1 MKARIQVGLL
11 KLQDPRVIRVVLVGL
26 ALALMLLAP
35 HATIYACP
43 GGSSGG
49 CGGGQ

>member
-11 KLQDPRVIRVVLVGL
+11 KLQNPWVVRAALVGL

-35 HATIYACP
+35 DTAVYACP

-49 CGGGQ
+49 CGGGT

>member
-1 MKARIQVGLL
+1 MKARIQVGLS
-11 KLQDPRVIRVVLVGL
+11 KLQDPRVVRVALVSL

-35 HATIYACP
+35 HAAVYACP

-49 CGGGQ
+49 CGGGF